1 MNETKIFYPIGLI
14 IVGLIGIFF
23 LQSLII
29 FDGGLYSDI
38 NLPETMYENDEGA
51 ALYTFSEVQEHITYY
66 AQSRASMWALDILSV
81 YLFGHGVISILI
93 NSRGLKQWFITRK
106 HLLEL
111 ALRIVA
117 SFILGLA
124 FWFVMIQVIVNM
136 ELPLH

>member
-1 MNETKIFYPIGLI
+1 MNNIKIFYPIGLI

-51 ALYTFSEVQEHITYY
+51 ALYTFSEVHEHITHY
-66 AQSRASMWALDILSV
+66 AQSRAGMWVLDLLSV
-81 YLFGHGVISILI
+81 YLFGHGVISLLI
-93 NSRGLKQWFITRK
+93 KSRGLKQWFTTRK

-117 SFILGLA
+117 SCILSLA
-124 FWFVMIQVIVNM
+124 FWFVMIQVIM
-136 ELPLH
+136 ILELPLH